1 MSLGTLAQLMIC
13 DPSVCV
19 CVCLSM
25 CVYLC
30 HVDII
35 LMQQN
40 PRSYHLPDQ
49 EQWALCNINTYS
61 HDKAFSPV
69 KGQELDKQEF

>member
-1 MSLGTLAQLMIC
+1 MC
-13 DPSVCV
+13 VCV
-19 CVCLSM
+19 CVFVYV

-30 HVDII
+30 NVDII

-49 EQWALCNINTYS
+49 EQWALCSISTYS

-69 KGQELDKQEF
+69 KGQELDKHEF